1 MAVLSRNELK
11 AVRSIKVNNK
21 YHHIAIALAGVTQS
35 ATLIPQL
42 ANTGVCNSTLYQ
54 ISLKSIFNTSPK
66 TTDDVYDGINNIKTG
81 LETLISLLSSSQKQQ
96 VELIRYLFGTLSI
109 TSKLL
114 KNNQALDKIDQ
125 RLQRISGLYSAMNDE
140 IISEHVDDLSYSLA
154 GIYSDI
160 ISPLSTKIKV
170 VGKAEYLQNTLVQA
184 KVRASLLGCV
194 RSAILWY
201 QVGGNRLQILFSR
214 KRIDNAAQ
222 ELLKKIN

>member
-1 MAVLSRNELK
+1 M
-11 AVRSIKVNNK
+11 NNK

-81 LETLISLLSSSQKQQ
+81 LETLITLLSSSQKQQ
-96 VELIRYLFGTLSI
+96 VELLRYLFGSLSI
-109 TSKLL
+109 TGKLI

-140 IISEHVDDLSYSLA
+140 IIGDHVDDLSYSLA

-214 KRIDNAAQ
+214 KRINNAAQ
-222 ELLKKIN
+222 ELLKEIN

>member
-1 MAVLSRNELK
+1 M
-11 AVRSIKVNNK
+11 NNK

-140 IISEHVDDLSYSLA
+140 IISEHIDDLSYSLA

-214 KRIDNAAQ
+214 KRINNAAQ
-222 ELLKKIN
+222 ELLKEIN

>member
-1 MAVLSRNELK
+1 MNS
-11 AVRSIKVNNK
+11 K
-21 YHHIAIALAGVTQS
+21 YHHIAIAFAGVTQS

-170 VGKAEYLQNTLVQA
+170 MGKAEYLQNTLVQA

>member
-1 MAVLSRNELK
+1 M
-11 AVRSIKVNNK
+11 NNK

-96 VELIRYLFGTLSI
+96 VELLRYLFGTLSI
-109 TSKLL
+109 TGKLI

-140 IISEHVDDLSYSLA
+140 IIGDHVDDLSYSLA

-214 KRIDNAAQ
+214 KRINNAAQ
-222 ELLKKIN
+222 ELLKEIN

>member
-1 MAVLSRNELK
+1 MNS
-11 AVRSIKVNNK
+11 K

>member
-1 MAVLSRNELK
+1 M
-11 AVRSIKVNNK
+11 NNK

-81 LETLISLLSSSQKQQ
+81 LETLITLLSSSQKQQ
-96 VELIRYLFGTLSI
+96 VELLRYLFGTLSI
-109 TSKLL
+109 TGKLI

-140 IISEHVDDLSYSLA
+140 IIGDHVDDLSYSLA

-170 VGKAEYLQNTLVQA
+170 EIG
-184 KVRASLLGCV
+184 RAHV
-194 RSAILWY
+194 
-201 QVGGNRLQILFSR
+201 
-214 KRIDNAAQ
+214 
-222 ELLKKIN
+222 

>member
-1 MAVLSRNELK
+1 M
-11 AVRSIKVNNK
+11 NNK

-42 ANTGVCNSTLYQ
+42 ANTGVCNRTLYQ

-81 LETLISLLSSSQKQQ
+81 LETLITLLSSSQKQQ

-109 TSKLL
+109 TGKLL

-140 IISEHVDDLSYSLA
+140 IIGDHVDNLSYSLA

-214 KRIDNAAQ
+214 KRINNAAQ
-222 ELLKKIN
+222 ELLKEIN

>member
-1 MAVLSRNELK
+1 M
-11 AVRSIKVNNK
+11 NNK

-109 TSKLL
+109 TGKLL

-125 RLQRISGLYSAMNDE
+125 RLQRISGLYSEMNDE
-140 IISEHVDDLSYSLA
+140 IIGDHVDDLSYSLA

-222 ELLKKIN
+222 ELLKEIN

>member
-1 MAVLSRNELK
+1 M
-11 AVRSIKVNNK
+11 NNK

-42 ANTGVCNSTLYQ
+42 ANTGGCNSTLYQ

-66 TTDDVYDGINNIKTG
+66 TTDDVYGGINNIKTG

-109 TSKLL
+109 TGKLL

-125 RLQRISGLYSAMNDE
+125 RLQRILGLYSAMNDE
-140 IISEHVDDLSYSLA
+140 IIGDHVDDLSYSLA

-194 RSAILWY
+194 RSAILCY

-214 KRIDNAAQ
+214 KRINNAAQ
-222 ELLKKIN
+222 ELLKEIN

>member
-1 MAVLSRNELK
+1 M
-11 AVRSIKVNNK
+11 NNK
-21 YHHIAIALAGVTQS
+21 YHHIVIALAGVTQS

-96 VELIRYLFGTLSI
+96 VELIRYLFGTISI
-109 TSKLL
+109 TGKLL

-125 RLQRISGLYSAMNDE
+125 RLQRILGLYSAMNDE
-140 IISEHVDDLSYSLA
+140 IIGDNVDDLSYSLA

-214 KRIDNAAQ
+214 KRINNAAQ
-222 ELLKKIN
+222 ELLKEIN